1 MKMDRT
7 MKKTVF
13 ALLATTL
20 LSLTFAKAPLSE
32 DAQREVLALDR
43 KENAAYV
50 KLQQAEQDELMGK
63 ISSKELD
70 AARKEYDEVKEKLQ
84 SELSKLGNR
93 PEIEKWLI
101 DNHVRVGM

>member
-13 ALLATTL
+13 TLLATTL
-20 LSLTFAKAPLSE
+20 MSLTFAKAPLSE
-32 DAQREVLALDR
+32 DLQREVLALDR
-43 KENAAYV
+43 KENDAYV

-63 ISSKELD
+63 ISPKDLD
-70 AARKEYDEVKEKLQ
+70 AARKEYDAAKEKLQ
-84 SELSKLGNR
+84 SEISKLGNR

-101 DNHVRVGM
+101 DNHVNFGM